1 MAMLVSLQ
9 FTEAFW
15 ELLCNGSV
23 YRKILLSWRST
34 EPPQGICWFMMAE
47 GPLLSGAQWGPVS
60 VLGKLKE
67 GFQCSLSILVPPVP

>member
-1 MAMLVSLQ
+1 MLVSLQ

-34 EPPQGICWFMMAE
+34 EPPQGICWFMVAE

-67 GFQCSLSILVPPVP
+67 GFQCSLSILVPPVS